1 MITSSGFHRTTPN
14 MKLLPL
20 ALAAALLSPS
30 LRALNQGDSLEHV
43 LAEKGKPLSRAE
55 AGSVVILNYADCSI
69 QLRDDQVVAIKTKAQ
84 AQGPLTHAVA
94 QTAPSAGSHGNA
106 KTNVKATN
114 SGSDEE
120 VGDWST
126 DVRAAIAQAQSQ
138 HKHLFLFFTGSDWC
152 GWCKRLNR
160 EILSTSDF
168 QKYAS
173 EKLVLVKLDF
183 PRSHPQPADVKQQ
196 NEQLAAHFRI
206 EGFPTVIVLDPS
218 GKPLGKLGY
227 QEGGP
232 GPFIQ
237 ALERL

>member
-1 MITSSGFHRTTPN
+1 
-14 MKLLPL
+14 MKLLSL
-20 ALAAALLSPS
+20 ALAATLLSPS

-55 AGSVVILNYADCSI
+55 AGSMVILNYADCSI
-69 QLRDDQVVAIKTKAQ
+69 QLRDDQVVAIKTKVQ

-94 QTAPSAGSHGNA
+94 QTAPAPAPRANV
-106 KTNVKATN
+106 KTNIKAKDT
-114 SGSDEE
+114 SAGSDEE

-126 DVRAAIAQAQSQ
+126 DVRGSIAQAQSQ
-138 HKHLFLFFTGSDWC
+138 HKHIFLFFTGSDWC

>member
-1 MITSSGFHRTTPN
+1 
-14 MKLLPL
+14 MKLLSL
-20 ALAAALLSPS
+20 ALAATLLSPS

-55 AGSVVILNYADCSI
+55 AGSMVILNYADCSI
-69 QLRDDQVVAIKTKAQ
+69 QLRDDQVVAIKTKVQ
-84 AQGPLTHAVA
+84 AQGPLTHTVA
-94 QTAPSAGSHGNA
+94 QTAPAPAPRANV
-106 KTNVKATN
+106 KTNIKAKDT
-114 SGSDEE
+114 SAGSDEE

-126 DVRAAIAQAQSQ
+126 DVRASIAQAQSQ
-138 HKHLFLFFTGSDWC
+138 HKHIFLFFTGSDWC